1 MMCNAR
7 IPVAELL
14 SIYGLFVNQPID
26 RPFDIAI
33 FCVPESS
40 RAAAATSIVTAAH
53 HEQHPE
59 WQLRQA
65 NIFACLPQNSATTRS
80 HPTENAFDADAL
92 ANGVAAGKSRVL
104 VCLLSSGTSIC
115 ARASIEIRCYV
126 ILLAAGSCAHFR
138 RIASHRR
145 RQSLCAASGCDCA
158 TVIYLHCDDLL
169 PINAVS
175 QEQVFIF
182 FAPARCI

>member
-1 MMCNAR
+1 MLMMMSNAR

-26 RPFDIAI
+26 RSFDIAI

-80 HPTENAFDADAL
+80 HPTCEKGPLYVENAFDADAL
-92 ANGVAAGKSRVL
+92 VNGVAAGKSRVL
-104 VCLLSSGTSIC
+104 VCLLSSGT
-115 ARASIEIRCYV
+115 
-126 ILLAAGSCAHFR
+126 
-138 RIASHRR
+138 
-145 RQSLCAASGCDCA
+145 
-158 TVIYLHCDDLL
+158 
-169 PINAVS
+169 
-175 QEQVFIF
+175 
-182 FAPARCI
+182 